1 MPILDNTKHERFA
14 QLLAEGMSQRQ
25 AYYEAYPNSRKWKDA
40 TVDNKGS
47 KLANRDEVKARV
59 HELKERAE
67 IKSIATIARRK
78 MILTEIL
85 ENEEERVN
93 DRIRAIETLN
103 KMDGVGM
110 ENINMNGSFN
120 VKNPYSELTTEELRK
135 LAKRK

>member
-25 AYYEAYPNSRKWKDA
+25 AYCEVYPSSKRWKDK
-40 TVDNKGS
+40 TVYNRAS
-47 KLANRDEVKARV
+47 ELANTGEVIGRV
-59 HELKERAE
+59 NELKERAE